1 MAVQQDTSPDGGDS
15 LAKGLQSRHV
25 TMLAVGGV
33 IGAGFFLGAGSTIN
47 TAGPAV
53 VFSYLFGG
61 LITFL
66 VMVLLTEMAVSTP
79 VAGSFQKYA
88 EMSLGPL
95 PGFLTGWTYWLAF
108 LIGPAS
114 ESIAAGTFLNVWFPQ
129 VPIWVFALIVA
140 ALMTIVNLVGVK
152 FFGELEFWLSLIKV
166 VALALFIIGGCVA
179 LVGIAPVEHVSF
191 SNLTS
196 NGGVAPAGIGG
207 VATAMMIVMFS
218 FGGTEAIGTAAEE
231 SEHPERD
238 LPKALRSTLARIL
251 ILFVLSIFVLVC
263 VLPWQK
269 AGVSSSPFVDAT
281 RILAGP
287 IAANIM
293 NFVVLIAALS
303 CIDAGIYATSRMMF
317 SMSRDGFFP
326 KVFAK
331 TSSKTKAPVN
341 AILVSCLMLFIG
353 AILYYFFQDFAYT
366 WLASVSG
373 FGFLFAWLMICL
385 SQPGMRA
392 IALKRDGKLAWQAPG
407 GRPLQIA
414 AVVLIAA
421 IYVGQLFSV
430 SGRET
435 LLAGIIW
442 LLIAT
447 GYYFAIG
454 KKRFLASEAER
465 SAISANK

>member
-114 ESIAAGTFLNVWFPQ
+114 ESIAVGTFLNVWFPQ

-179 LVGIAPVEHVSF
+179 LFGIAPVEHVSF

-196 NGGVAPAGIGG
+196 NGGFAPAGIGG
-207 VATAMMIVMFS
+207 VVTAMMIVMFS

-263 VLPWQK
+263 VLPWRK

-447 GYYFAIG
+447 WYYFAIG

>member
-1 MAVQQDTSPDGGDS
+1 MDTQPTVKEDS
-15 LAKGLQSRHV
+15 SGNGLAKDLKSRHV

-33 IGAGFFLGAGSTIN
+33 IGVGFFLGAGSTVN

-53 VFSYLFGG
+53 VLSYLFGG
-61 LITFL
+61 IITFL

-88 EMSLGPL
+88 HMSLGPL

-129 VPIWVFALIVA
+129 VPIWGFALAVA
-140 ALMTIVNLVGVK
+140 ALMTVVNLIGVK

-166 VALALFIIGGCVA
+166 IALAVFIVGGCVV
-179 LVGIAPVEHVSF
+179 LFGFTPVHNVSF

-196 NGGVAPAGIGG
+196 QGGFAPTGIAGI
-207 VATAMMIVMFS
+207 VTAMMIVMFS

-231 SEHPERD
+231 SEKPERD
-238 LPKALRSTLARIL
+238 LPKALRSTLIRIL
-251 ILFVLSIFVLVC
+251 VLFVLSIFVLVC
-263 VLPWQK
+263 ILPWQK

-281 RILAGP
+281 SLIAGP
-287 IAANIM
+287 TAANIM

-326 KVFAK
+326 KAFAK
-331 TSSKTKAPVN
+331 TDAKSKAPVN
-341 AILVSCLMLFIG
+341 AILVSCLMLFVG
-353 AILYYFFQDFAYT
+353 ALLYYFFQDFAYT

-385 SQPGMRA
+385 SQPGMRK
-392 IALKRDGKLAWQAPG
+392 IALKRDGKLKWRSPG
-407 GRPLQIA
+407 GRVLQIV
-414 AVVLIAA
+414 AVVLIIG
-421 IYVGQLFSV
+421 IYVGQLFSE
-430 SGRET
+430 SGRNT
-435 LLAGIIW
+435 LIAGVIW
-442 LLIAT
+442 LIIAT
-447 GYYFAIG
+447 AYYFAVG
-454 KKRFLASEAER
+454 KKSYAKTASIQETLVE
-465 SAISANK
+465 

>member
-1 MAVQQDTSPDGGDS
+1 MAVQQDTSPNGGDS

-179 LVGIAPVEHVSF
+179 LFGIAPVEHVSF

-196 NGGVAPAGIGG
+196 NGGFAPAGIGG
-207 VATAMMIVMFS
+207 VVTAMMIVMFS

-331 TSSKTKAPVN
+331 TSSENKGTCECHSCQLSHAVHRRDSVLLLPGFRLHVASFGIRLRIPVRMVDDLSVPAWN
-341 AILVSCLMLFIG
+341 ASNRFE
-353 AILYYFFQDFAYT
+353 A
-366 WLASVSG
+366 
-373 FGFLFAWLMICL
+373 
-385 SQPGMRA
+385 R
-392 IALKRDGKLAWQAPG
+392 
-407 GRPLQIA
+407 
-414 AVVLIAA
+414 
-421 IYVGQLFSV
+421 
-430 SGRET
+430 RET
-435 LLAGIIW
+435 RLAGARWPPAADRRCSADCCDIC
-442 LLIAT
+442 
-447 GYYFAIG
+447 
-454 KKRFLASEAER
+454 R
-465 SAISANK
+465 SAVQCLGA

>member
-1 MAVQQDTSPDGGDS
+1 MGTPNTKNKDS
-15 LAKGLQSRHV
+15 AESLTKGLKSRHV

-53 VFSYLFGG
+53 IFSYLFGG

-129 VPIWVFALIVA
+129 VPIWVFALVVA
-140 ALMTIVNLVGVK
+140 TLMTVVNLIGVK
-152 FFGELEFWLSLIKV
+152 FFGELEFWLSLVKV
-166 VALALFIIGGCVA
+166 VALALFIIAGCVV
-179 LVGIAPVEHVSF
+179 LFGVAPVKDVSF
-191 SNLTS
+191 SNLVS
-196 NGGVAPAGIGG
+196 NGGFAPAGFGG
-207 VATAMMIVMFS
+207 VVSAMMIVMFS

-231 SEHPERD
+231 SEHPDRD
-238 LPKALRSTLARIL
+238 LPKALRSTLIRIL
-251 ILFVLSIFVLVC
+251 VLFVLSIFVLVC

-269 AGVSSSPFVDAT
+269 AGVSSSSFVDAT

-287 IAANIM
+287 AAANVM

-331 TSSKTKAPVN
+331 TSEKSKAPVN
-341 AILVSCLMLFIG
+341 AILVSCVMLFIG
-353 AILYYFFQDFAYT
+353 AILYYFFEDFAYT

-373 FGFLFAWLMICL
+373 FGFMFAWLMICL
-385 SQPGMRA
+385 SQPRMREIA
-392 IALKRDGKLAWQAPG
+392 IKRDGVLKWKAPG

-414 AVVLIAA
+414 AVVLILG
-421 IYVGQLFSV
+421 IYVGQLFSE
-430 SGRET
+430 SGRDT
-435 LLAGIIW
+435 LIAGVIW
-442 LLIAT
+442 LIIAT
-447 GYYFAIG
+447 TYYFVIG
-454 KKRFLASEAER
+454 KKSYEKTGNWSGTPE
-465 SAISANK
+465 I